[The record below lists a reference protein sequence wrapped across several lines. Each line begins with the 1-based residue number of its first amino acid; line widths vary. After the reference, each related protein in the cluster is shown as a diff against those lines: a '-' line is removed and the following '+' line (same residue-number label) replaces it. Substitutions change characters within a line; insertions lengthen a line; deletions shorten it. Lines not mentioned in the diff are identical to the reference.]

1 MNEQPRSEEPRSEEL
16 RSEELRSEQQRYEE
30 ERMPETESRT
40 TAREPIRRE
49 EAGSVFPELD
59 EYRRRFDSLQSEF
72 IDEPRAAVHKA
83 ESLIEEAV
91 DSLMHSL
98 RERLRQIHD
107 EAGSDGDTERMRV
120 AMRSYREVIH
130 SLGGEAR

>member
-1 MNEQPRSEEPRSEEL
+1 MNEQQP
-16 RSEELRSEQQRYEE
+16 SEQQRYEQ
-30 ERMPETESRT
+30 ERMPETQSRS
-40 TAREPIRRE
+40 AEEPVRRQGQ
-49 EAGSVFPELD
+49 GSVFPQLD